1 MLSDIEKQ
9 AITEELAHHAH
20 KRGACIEALRIV
32 QRQRRWVSD
41 EALCDVAALLDM
53 TPAEVDNVATFYCLI
68 FRRPVGRHVI
78 YLCDSLSCWIM
89 GSERLLQS
97 LSDCLGIK
105 LGETTA
111 DDRFTLLPISCLG
124 CCDHAPALMVDSD
137 LYKDVDPTKLEPI
150 LARYL

>member
-9 AITEELAHHAH
+9 EITAELAHHAY
-20 KRGACIEALRIV
+20 KRGACLEALRIV

-41 EALCDVAALLDM
+41 EALRDVAAFLDM
-53 TPAEVDNVATFYCLI
+53 TPDELDNVATFYSLI

-78 YLCDSLSCWIM
+78 FLCDSLSCWIM
-89 GSERLLQS
+89 GSESIQQS
-97 LSDCLGIK
+97 LSNRLGIK

-124 CCDHAPALMVDSD
+124 CCDHAPALMIDAD
-137 LYKDVDPTKLEPI
+137 LYEDVDPAQLDPI